1 MKKILSTVS
10 LLFIATIIYCQQCSL
25 DGVTASLTLQF
36 RHWKWA
42 ASKIGI
48 GQDSISTNRMRA
60 FRTQVLAANPATDAT
75 NVTINNVPGEVIE
88 EIYRLYIFNCSF
100 AEYFNMGSTDA
111 ERRTIFTNI
120 RALVNSCIVSR
131 VALIDAQALGFYNS
145 SLTRG
150 TYIIF

>member
-1 MKKILSTVS
+1 MKKILLS
-10 LLFIATIIYCQQCSL
+10 ICIIFSINSFSQCSL
-25 DGVTASLTLQF
+25 DGVSSSLTLQF

-48 GQDSISTNRMRA
+48 GQDSISVNRMRA

-75 NVTINNVPGEVIE
+75 NVTINNVPGEVIV
-88 EIYRLYIFNCSF
+88 EIYQLYLFSCSF

-120 RALVNSCIVSR
+120 RALNNACIVSR
-131 VALIDAQALGFYNS
+131 VATIDNQALGFYNNA
-145 SLTRG
+145 LTRG
-150 TYIIF
+150 NFIIF

>member
-1 MKKILSTVS
+1 MKKILLS
-10 LLFIATIIYCQQCSL
+10 ICIIFSINSFGQSCSL

-48 GQDSISTNRMRA
+48 GTDSISTNRMRA
-60 FRTQVLAANPATDAT
+60 FRTQMLAANPATDAT

-88 EIYRLYIFNCSF
+88 EIYKLYIFNNTF
-100 AEYFNMGSTDA
+100 AEYFNMGATDA

-120 RALVNSCIVSR
+120 RALGNPCIIER
-131 VALIDAQALGFYNS
+131 VAIIDAQATGFYNNTQ
-145 SLTRG
+145 TRG
-150 TYIIF
+150 HYIIF